1 MKGIKFYIEY
11 PNSTEKRKATRK
23 RLGNH
28 SGNVIAV
35 LDNGIYFSG
44 GEAVEDSIAAVYAW
58 PNSPAAGTGV
68 SLGYLR
74 ERCKRINEATAR
86 SIHPELFKYL
96 DQEG

>member
-1 MKGIKFYIEY
+1 MNGIRFYLEY
-11 PNSTEKRKATRK
+11 PTNADKRKATRK
-23 RLGNH
+23 ALGNH

-44 GEAVEDSIAAVYAW
+44 GEAVEDSIAGVYAW

-74 ERCKRINEATAR
+74 ERCKRISEATAR
-86 SIHPELFKYL
+86 TIHPELFKYL